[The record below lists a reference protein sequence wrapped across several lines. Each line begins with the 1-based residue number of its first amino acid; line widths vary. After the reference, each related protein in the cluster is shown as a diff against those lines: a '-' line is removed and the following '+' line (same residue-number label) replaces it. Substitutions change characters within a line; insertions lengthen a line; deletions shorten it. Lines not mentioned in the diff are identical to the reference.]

1 MAPHSSL
8 TRGRHIGS
16 RWGDTIP
23 VPDGLDSDFDHGA
36 FDPKT
41 RRGSLHIGVDRIEV
55 IDHDQNCHVAT
66 LQGVPEA
73 AGVVAHDAHILI
85 TNRGLAGLAFRA
97 HTSAAGPEG
106 APPPAAPAPDQYCAS
121 IGSATLVVEA

>member
-1 MAPHSSL
+1 M
-8 TRGRHIGS
+8 
-16 RWGDTIP
+16 GDTIP

-85 TNRGLAGLAFRA
+85 TNRGSAGLAFRR
-97 HTSAAGPEG
+97 HD
-106 APPPAAPAPDQYCAS
+106 APARPARKEHRPPRRLHPTS
-121 IGSATLVVEA
+121 IVHLLDRLP